1 MAAVLVHD
9 GQIIEMAAT
18 GTRKINNDI
27 AVTNEDKWH
36 LGSLTKSMTST
47 FAALLVKQGVISW
60 STTIA
65 DVYPELA
72 GVMNNNYE
80 NVRLDQLL
88 SHTSGMRANIP
99 TLNNYRTNS
108 LDIEY
113 QRQQILEEA
122 LLLNPEVEQ
131 GEYLLMAALY
141 GTMAVILCG

>member
-1 MAAVLVHD
+1 
-9 GQIIEMAAT
+9 
-18 GTRKINNDI
+18 
-27 AVTNEDKWH
+27 
-36 LGSLTKSMTST
+36 
-47 FAALLVKQGVISW
+47 
-60 STTIA
+60 
-65 DVYPELA
+65 
-72 GVMNNNYE
+72 
-80 NVRLDQLL
+80 
-88 SHTSGMRANIP
+88 MRANIP